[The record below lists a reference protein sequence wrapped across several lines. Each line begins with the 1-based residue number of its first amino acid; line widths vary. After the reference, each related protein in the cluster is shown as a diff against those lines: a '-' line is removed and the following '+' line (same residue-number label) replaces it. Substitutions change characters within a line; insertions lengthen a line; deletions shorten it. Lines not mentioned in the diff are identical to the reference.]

1 MFLASPARIASGRH
15 VPEQTEPF
23 EKRRVLGVQEHT
35 KDEVNTLYW
44 EKKSCPT
51 GISTGSILKDELR
64 VANVWTEW
72 ACNDM
77 ANASSSQAVCWR
89 VSRKAQAV
97 LFLTCQHKSYL
108 RREKELNKGH
118 VYHSGLL
125 LYTW

>member
-1 MFLASPARIASGRH
+1 MKSTPYIG
-15 VPEQTEPF
+15 
-23 EKRRVLGVQEHT
+23 K
-35 KDEVNTLYW
+35 
-44 EKKSCPT
+44 KKSCPT